1 MQHQKTCDP
10 LIAIQPKGQTKEL
23 LLNSKRKC
31 TVSTIFVGLVLTCA
45 VQCRA
50 QLTVPLN
57 PAAEP
62 ESKTSIAPATLAL
75 AAPDQAVSSDTAIP
89 AALVPTDTS
98 TPAGDWHFAVSPYL
112 WFPGVHGGIGVNS
125 TQIVGIHSSAAD
137 LLSHFRF
144 GLMGVVEPSYK
155 RMVLPLDIVWVR
167 LGDDRAFTNLGTVGN
182 FKASEF
188 ILTPKI
194 GYRLID
200 RKMIKIDGL
209 AGFRYWHLGQS
220 VSFTTNSLNFS
231 SSQDWVD
238 PLVGG
243 RIVGNLSPKL
253 SVTVAGDVGGWGA
266 GSQLDYQ
273 IVGVLGYRI
282 KPALAL
288 QVGYRYLAVNYRNG
302 GLLAPNTRFVDL
314 VTSGILAGVMIDLK

>member
-1 MQHQKTCDP
+1 
-10 LIAIQPKGQTKEL
+10 
-23 LLNSKRKC
+23 LNSKTKC
-31 TVSTIFVGLVLTCA
+31 AVSTIIAGLVLTCA

-50 QLTVPLN
+50 QLGAPTTATV
-57 PAAEP
+57 
-62 ESKTSIAPATLAL
+62 ESAVNTSIAPATPAL
-75 AAPDQAVSSDTAIP
+75 ATPDQPTSSDTAIP
-89 AALVPTDTS
+89 AALVPTDT
-98 TPAGDWHFAVSPYL
+98 TAPAGDWHFAVSPYL

-155 RMVLPLDIVWVR
+155 RIVMPLDIVWVR

-194 GYRLID
+194 GYRVID
-200 RKMIKIDGL
+200 RKMIKIDAL
-209 AGFRYWHLGQS
+209 AGFRYWHLAQS

-231 SSQDWVD
+231 SSQNWVD

-243 RIVGNLSPKL
+243 RITGNLSPKL

-273 IVGVLGYRI
+273 VAGLLGYRI
-282 KPALAL
+282 KPAMAL
-288 QVGYRYLAVNYRNG
+288 QVGYRYLAVHYRNG
-302 GLLAPNTRFVDL
+302 GLLAPNTRFADL
-314 VTSGILAGVMIDLK
+314 VTSGVMAGVTINLK

>member
-1 MQHQKTCDP
+1 M
-10 LIAIQPKGQTKEL
+10 
-23 LLNSKRKC
+23 NSKKKC
-31 TVSTIFVGLVLTCA
+31 TVSTIFAGLVLTCA
-45 VQCRA
+45 IQCRA
-50 QLTVPLN
+50 QLAVPLN
-57 PAAEP
+57 ATV
-62 ESKTSIAPATLAL
+62 ESAVSTSIAPATPAL
-75 AAPDQAVSSDTAIP
+75 ATPDQPTSSDTLIP
-89 AALVPTDTS
+89 AASVPTDAS
-98 TPAGDWHFAVSPYL
+98 TPVGDWHFAVSPYL

-144 GLMGVVEPSYK
+144 GLMGVAEPSYK
-155 RMVLPLDIVWVR
+155 RIIMPLDIMWVR
-167 LGDDRAFTNLGTVGN
+167 LGDNRAFTNLGTVGN

-188 ILTPKI
+188 ILTQKV
-194 GYRLID
+194 GYRVID
-200 RKMIKIDGL
+200 RKLIKIDAL

-243 RIVGNLSPKL
+243 RITGNLSPKV

-273 IVGVLGYRI
+273 VVGLLGYRI
-282 KPALAL
+282 KPAIAL

-302 GLLAPNTRFVDL
+302 GLFAPNTRFANV
-314 VTSGILAGVMIDLK
+314 VTSGVMAGVTINLK